1 MENIAGTEARKY
13 KESWGGEYGANKD
26 AQSGIRMGDS
36 ALNRGGWLP
45 LGLGLAGLSRGCWL
59 KDTSRSNHK

>member
-1 MENIAGTEARKY
+1 MDQAGRKY

-36 ALNRGGWLP
+36 AMNRGGRLP
-45 LGLGLAGLSRGCWL
+45 CDNAQLGSVGAVGI
-59 KDTSRSNHK
+59 